1 MTTAEIFTIIG
12 ATAGVGVAI
21 VAAILSVV
29 FHLVNQLNR
38 ALSEQKAE
46 MNRQFAE
53 QKAEMNR
60 QFSEQKD
67 ALAEQK
73 ADTNRRFTELR
84 ADLIREIG
92 DKNAQLNIRFDEQRD
107 DMNRRFKEQDSRMDR
122 MEAQHGELVGE
133 GHRMGKRLGR
143 IDMMLELL
151 TQRRPSVRQM
161 FRRRA
166 GDAA

>member
-1 MTTAEIFTIIG
+1 METSQFWVLMITLLGGLASALTVICG
-12 ATAGVGVAI
+12 
-21 VAAILSVV
+21 VV
-29 FHLVNQLNR
+29 FFLVNQVNR
-38 ALSEQKAE
+38 RIDDLQAN
-46 MNRQFAE
+46 MNRQFSEQKDAIAE
-53 QKAEMNR
+53 QKADMNR

-73 ADTNRRFTELR
+73 ADTNRQFGEL
-84 ADLIREIG
+84 
-92 DKNAQLNIRFDEQRD
+92 RD

-166 GDAA
+166 DAAA

>member
-46 MNRQFAE
+46 MTRQFAE
-53 QKAEMNR
+53 LRDEMNR
-60 QFSEQKD
+60 QFG
-67 ALAEQK
+67 
-73 ADTNRRFTELR
+73 ELR
-84 ADLIREIG
+84 DEMNR
-92 DKNAQLNIRFDEQRD
+92 RFDEQSARMD
-107 DMNRRFKEQDSRMDR
+107 RQDSRMDR

-166 GDAA
+166 GDAV

>member
-1 MTTAEIFTIIG
+1 MTTAEFFTIIG

-60 QFSEQKD
+60 QFSEQK
-67 ALAEQK
+67 
-73 ADTNRRFTELR
+73 ADTNRQFGELR
-84 ADLIREIG
+84 DEMNR
-92 DKNAQLNIRFDEQRD
+92 RFDEQSARMD
-107 DMNRRFKEQDSRMDR
+107 RQDARLDRQDARMDR

-133 GHRMGKRLGR
+133 VHRMGKRLGR

-166 GDAA
+166 ADA